1 MKRVMLTYQVEQWK
15 SARWQRDDRFYLC
28 EVKED
33 LWSNW
38 LVMRQWGGVSSGRWG
53 AKETVCNSFAEAE
66 ALFDAV
72 AKRREKRGYVLVEQK
87 TAKEK

>member
-15 SARWQRDDRFYLC
+15 SARWQRGDRFYWC

-33 LWSNW
+33 LWGNW
-38 LVMRQWGGVSSGRWG
+38 LVMRHWGGVSSGKWG
-53 AKETVCNSFAEAE
+53 VKETVCKSLTEAE

-72 AKRREKRGYVLVEQK
+72 AKRREKRGYVLVG
-87 TAKEK
+87 